1 MANPKKPTN
10 LKIIQG
16 TFRKDRATPNEPK
29 PNINIPS
36 PPDHLSKEALIEW
49 DRITPILYNL
59 GLLSDLDMVALAAY
73 CQAYGRWTQA
83 EMELKGSGIIIK
95 TQNGN
100 VIQNPL
106 VGIANQAMLQTH
118 KFLVEFGLTPASRSK
133 VSANKQDDKKADPW
147 GAFG

>member
-106 VGIANQAMLQTH
+106 VGIANQAMIQTH

>member
-49 DRITPILYNL
+49 GRITPILYNL

-83 EMELKGSGIIIK
+83 EMELKSSGIIIK

-118 KFLVEFGLTPASRSK
+118 KFLVEFGLSPASRSK